1 MAKLSIILPVYNE
14 KLHIREVLDR
24 IRNATLPNGI
34 EKEIIIVDDGSNDGT
49 TEILKNI
56 KVTERE
62 NNIVTVHHS
71 VLNFGKGIATRIGI
85 HYATGDVILIQDGDM
100 EYDPNDYSKLISP
113 ILEGKASIVY
123 GTRFHKRPKGMTLPH
138 YIANK
143 MLTIFTNLLYSSNI
157 TDEATAYKVFSSDV
171 LKKLMLKSRRF
182 EFCPEIT
189 AKVLKRGYVIH
200 EVPISYDAR
209 TLAEGKKIRW
219 IDGLVAIWTLIKYKF
234 ID

>member
-56 KVTERE
+56 KVTEIE

-123 GTRFHKRPKGMTLPH
+123 GTRFHKQWRP
-138 YIANK
+138 
-143 MLTIFTNLLYSSNI
+143 FLLGL
-157 TDEATAYKVFSSDV
+157 E
-171 LKKLMLKSRRF
+171 KLILNNH
-182 EFCPEIT
+182 
-189 AKVLKRGYVIH
+189 L
-200 EVPISYDAR
+200 DR
-209 TLAEGKKIRW
+209 TPYLHLELR
-219 IDGLVAIWTLIKYKF
+219 
-234 ID
+234 